1 MVGLEGF
8 LDSPQIIVWL
18 NSQGRIGWANRLAQ
32 EGASRLGIE
41 ERHIPSLLARRES
54 PLRLVG
60 AEPPVTRLPYQ
71 GYCTLLIEGKPRRWH
86 RFFCQ
91 PYADG
96 TLCFG
101 MDVSDLYSK
110 ALAYQTTLEV
120 LSSLFTRE
128 ARFEDLLQ
136 HVLETAVEVVPG
148 AQAGSIWYYTGEQ
161 FRLAAQV
168 GFSPELL
175 GISISYE
182 EELKWYGAGVEAW
195 RQGQPRLLRGTE
207 AILRSVQALRE
218 EHNLEVGRIRELKVT
233 LCVPVVMGGEA
244 LATLNLDNLEQPDA
258 FTPEAVAIASHFGL
272 QTAVLLYGVLNWR
285 SLAELAH
292 TDPLTGLG
300 NRRALS
306 EGFARMRAQAQR
318 LDKPVTVIFW
328 DLDGLKRVN
337 DQHGHA
343 AGDQVLR
350 EVASALQTLLRH
362 GDRAYRI
369 GGDEFVS
376 LHLDLSEG
384 EEHPLIERVRAA
396 LPLRISAGATRVFA
410 PMSLEEVLDQAD
422 AQMYRDKPP
431 KR

>member
-1 MVGLEGF
+1 MVGLEEF
-8 LDSPQIIVWL
+8 LESPQVVIWL
-18 NSQGRIGWANRLAQ
+18 DSQGRIGWANRLAR
-32 EGASRLGIE
+32 EGASRLGLE
-41 ERHIPSLLARRES
+41 GHHIPSLLARRES
-54 PLRLVG
+54 PLRLVE
-60 AEPPVTRLPYQ
+60 AEPPITDLPYQ
-71 GYCTLLIEGKPRRWH
+71 GHCTLLIEGKPRRWY

-91 PYADG
+91 PYVGG

-101 MDVSDLYSK
+101 VDVSDLYSK

-128 ARFEDLLQ
+128 SRLEDMLQ
-136 HVLETAVEVVPG
+136 HVLQTAVEVVPG

-175 GISISYE
+175 GVSTSYE
-182 EELKWYGAGVEAW
+182 EELKWYRAGVEAW
-195 RQGQPRLLRGTE
+195 QQGQPRLLRGNE
-207 AILRSVQALRE
+207 AILRSVQAMRE
-218 EHNLEVGRIRELKVT
+218 GRNREAGRIGELQAN
-233 LCVPVVMGGEA
+233 LCVPVMMGGET
-244 LATLNLDNLEQPDA
+244 LATLNLDNLEDPDT
-258 FTPEAVAIASHFGL
+258 FPPEAVAIASHFGL
-272 QTAVLLYGVLNWR
+272 QTAVLLYGVLNRR

-306 EGFARMRAQAQR
+306 EDFARMRAQAQR
-318 LDKPVTVIFW
+318 LDKPVTLIFW
-328 DLDGLKRVN
+328 DLDGLKQVN
-337 DQHGHA
+337 DRHGHA
-343 AGDQVLR
+343 AGDQVLHD
-350 EVASALQTLLRH
+350 VASTLKRLLRH

-376 LHLDLSEG
+376 LHLNLSEG

-431 KR
+431 KQ

>member
-1 MVGLEGF
+1 MW
-8 LDSPQIIVWL
+8 LD
-18 NSQGRIGWANRLAQ
+18 SQGRIGWANRLAR
-32 EGASRLGIE
+32 EGASRLGLE
-41 ERHIPSLLARRES
+41 EHHVPSLLARREG
-54 PLRLVG
+54 PLRLVD
-60 AEPPVTRLPYQ
+60 AKPPATHLPYQ
-71 GYCTLLIEGKPRRWH
+71 GHCTLLVEGKPRRWY

-91 PYADG
+91 PYAGG

-101 MDVSDLYSK
+101 VDVSDLYSK

-128 ARFEDLLQ
+128 TRLEDMLQ
-136 HVLETAVEVVPG
+136 HVLQTAVEVVPG

-175 GISISYE
+175 GVSIPYE
-182 EELKWYGAGVEAW
+182 DELKWYGAGAEAW
-195 RQGQPRLLRGTE
+195 RQGRPRLLQGSE
-207 AILRSVQALRE
+207 AILRSVQAMRE
-218 EHNLEVGRIRELKVT
+218 GHNREAGRVGELQAN
-233 LCVPVVMGGEA
+233 LCVPVVMGGET
-244 LATLNLDNLEQPDA
+244 LATLNLDNLEHPDA
-258 FTPEAVAIASHFGL
+258 FPPEAVAIASHFGL
-272 QTAVLLYGVLNWR
+272 QAAVLLYGVLNRR

-300 NRRALS
+300 NRRALG
-306 EGFARMRAQAQR
+306 EGFARIRAQAQR
-318 LDKPVTVIFW
+318 LGKPVTVIFW

-343 AGDQVLR
+343 TGDQVLR
-350 EVASALQTLLRH
+350 EVALALQTLLRH